1 MLFMGPGIAGG
12 RVVGGTD
19 GNFKAKTFNP
29 STLAEDPNG
38 IRIQPEHV
46 QKALRELAGVTDSE
60 PARQFPLSPS
70 VQNLRLFNP

>member
-46 QKALRELAGVTDSE
+46 QKALRELAGITDSD